1 MEKVVSSELYSF
13 LFVLSVN
20 GGWLG
25 REGVAWWWD
34 QTRAGMEA
42 RENVVLGFHFLHLI
56 AWEGGTS
63 FLDQSDQFQVKQYNL
78 SFLPMLN

>member
-1 MEKVVSSELYSF
+1 
-13 LFVLSVN
+13 
-20 GGWLG
+20 
-25 REGVAWWWD
+25 
-34 QTRAGMEA
+34 MEA

>member
-1 MEKVVSSELYSF
+1 MVVGWGEREL
-13 LFVLSVN
+13 LDDETKQGL
-20 GGWLG
+20 
-25 REGVAWWWD
+25 
-34 QTRAGMEA
+34 A
-42 RENVVLGFHFLHLI
+42 RENVVLGFHFLHLT